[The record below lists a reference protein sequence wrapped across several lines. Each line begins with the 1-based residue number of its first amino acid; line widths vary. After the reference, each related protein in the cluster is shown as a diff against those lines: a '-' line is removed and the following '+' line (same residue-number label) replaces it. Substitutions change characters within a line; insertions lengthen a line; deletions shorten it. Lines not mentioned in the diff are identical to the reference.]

1 MNKNPLVNNQ
11 TNDLGN
17 YSKLELVSESEHDLD
32 SNDERKMLNI
42 INSSICYFT
51 RDLRPTNLSL
61 VCYYCDKKCYPIDIQ
76 SFTNR
81 YIKGVSVFDVP
92 ICPYCHIDAIV
103 DIKKLRQ
110 NKMEESELLYQM
122 KKLMFE

>member
-1 MNKNPLVNNQ
+1 MNKNYS
-11 TNDLGN
+11 NDLDN
-17 YSKLELVSESEHDLD
+17 DLEPDNEK
-32 SNDERKMLNI
+32 KMLNI
-42 INSSICYFT
+42 INSSMCYFT
-51 RDLRPTNLSL
+51 RDLRPSKLSL

-81 YIKGVSVFDVP
+81 YIKGVSVYDVP

-103 DIKKLRQ
+103 DVNKLRQ
-110 NKMEESELLYQM
+110 NKMEESKLLYQM